1 MSRAA
6 VDATKS
12 PDTAA
17 SATSHASGPAVRA
30 PDVVR
35 RNFRH
40 ASGGKTPH
48 RIATGYAPAKSIALK
63 KTSGDV
69 RATATAGSVAYNAA
83 RRGRVAVG
91 ATSDFSAS
99 MEPSAVVATAAPASS
114 IEQMRVGSDPSKC
127 SNGSPR
133 ATKPKPR
140 QAHAP
145 SSTSGAREPKVSAAR
160 MRGASPSSSSL
171 TVGTVSAKD
180 E

>member
-12 PDTAA
+12 PDTEA

-40 ASGGKTPH
+40 ASGGKSPH
-48 RIATGYAPAKSIALK
+48 RMATGYAPAKSIALK

-69 RATATAGSVAYNAA
+69 IAIATAGSVAYKAA
-83 RRGRVAVG
+83 RRGLDAVG

-99 MEPSAVVATAAPASS
+99 IEPSAVVATAAPASS
-114 IEQMRVGSDPSKC
+114 IEQMRVGSEPSKC
-127 SNGSPR
+127 
-133 ATKPKPR
+133 
-140 QAHAP
+140 
-145 SSTSGAREPKVSAAR
+145 
-160 MRGASPSSSSL
+160 
-171 TVGTVSAKD
+171 
-180 E
+180 